1 MLRGRCTRRLQLF
14 FQGFGA
20 AGTFRLGGESL
31 RLLSLQNTQLTGQ
44 KNRLQ
49 LTDARLQLARG
60 RGGFCL
66 LAQRL

>member
-1 MLRGRCTRRLQLF
+1 MLRGCRTRRLQLF

-31 RLLSLQNTQLTGQ
+31 RLLSLQNTQLTSQ
-44 KNRLQ
+44 KHRLQ
-49 LTDARLQLARG
+49 LADARLQLACG

-66 LAQRL
+66 FAQRL